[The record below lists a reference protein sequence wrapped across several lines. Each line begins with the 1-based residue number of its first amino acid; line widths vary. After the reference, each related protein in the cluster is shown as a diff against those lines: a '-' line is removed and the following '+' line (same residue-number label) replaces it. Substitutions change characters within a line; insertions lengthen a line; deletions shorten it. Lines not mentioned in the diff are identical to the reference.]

1 MLIFTIIFGIAFFL
15 LFFLLLLFRREIKS
29 LTRQLREQK
38 DRDTNMLLHTN
49 SGAVVPT
56 MELTREINSL
66 LDDMRRSKVQYARK
80 RHNLEQMMTNLSHD
94 LRTPLTSAMG
104 YLDMVLQDDLPAA
117 EKERELNIIAQR
129 LHRLEELI
137 NSFFEFS
144 QIIAGE
150 QRPKKKE
157 LNLVGVLEESIAHYY
172 DDYCARNR
180 TIHLRCEKSRLFLLS
195 NQNILLRI
203 FDNLIGNSLK
213 HGAGELV
220 VSVYVYDDAGNSASS
235 VHTYDGAGNSAASM
249 HVRDN
254 SVAEKYDY
262 GHISNATVP
271 VYARDNTENAAGA
284 AVQVTAPS
292 HTQTDKT
299 SSMEDTKQKH
309 FVAIRFENALFD
321 THLDINRIFDEFYT
335 TDISRTKGNTGLGL
349 AIAKQFTEMLGGTI
363 SASYE
368 EGRFAVTVEL

>member
-1 MLIFTIIFGIAFFL
+1 MLIFTIILGIAFFL
-15 LFFLLLLFRREIKS
+15 LSFLLLLFRREIKS

-38 DRDTNMLLHTN
+38 DRNTNMLLHTN

-56 MELTREINSL
+56 LELTREINSL

-195 NQNILLRI
+195 NQNMLLRI

-220 VSVYVYDDAGNSASS
+220 VS
-235 VHTYDGAGNSAASM
+235 
-249 HVRDN
+249 
-254 SVAEKYDY
+254 
-262 GHISNATVP
+262 